1 MKKKLIGQGRT
12 AEIFSLKTITLVA
25 AARLSEELPED
36 EKKRLLKVVEKE
48 LKRLPKSVKTEL
60 RHF

>member
-1 MKKKLIGQGRT
+1 MDREEQLK
-12 AEIFSLKTITLVA
+12 FFLKTITLVA